1 MLEGARAWLAKR
13 ISPYSEAGVG
23 GAVVTGGW
31 LQHQDWKPG
40 ATGPLRWRNAH
51 ELLTDISIIAASL
64 RFFLNL
70 TARPAWKCDPPS
82 DKAEARAAAE
92 FMESVLHGA
101 DTSWSRIVRR
111 SASYRF
117 HGFGFHEWTA
127 FKRLDGRI
135 GLGSVEPR
143 PQQTIQRWERDPNG
157 TVTGVWQRNPQTGRE
172 IWLPREKLVYLV
184 DDALTDSPE
193 GMGWYRHLIDPAN
206 LIKRYL
212 KLEAV
217 GFERD
222 LAGIPIGRA
231 PIGALNALV
240 GVKEVPDGKGGTRLY
255 TQEDVEKA
263 IAGIKDFVSA
273 KSKQPD
279 TGLLLD
285 SNPWTGT
292 TQDGKT
298 VSSALQWGL
307 EVVTGTPSS
316 IADLGN
322 AIRRLAFDMALI
334 MGTESLLVGREGAGS
349 LALSQDKSRT
359 LALNINSTLGDMA
372 EAYDRDLV
380 NRVWALNGL
389 PDELKPKLKTE
400 DAAFKDVEQV
410 GRVLRDMSAA
420 GAILDPNDPA
430 INDVRNLLGISEQPE
445 LTPDMIGLIRG
456 DPEPDEV
463 PDDETKPKP
472 EPAK

>member
-1 MLEGARAWLAKR
+1 MLDGARAWLAKR
-13 ISPYSEAGVG
+13 ISPYSEVGVG
-23 GAVVTGGW
+23 GSVVTGGW
-31 LQHQDWKPG
+31 LKHDDWKPG

-82 DKAEARAAAE
+82 DKAEAKAAAE
-92 FMESVLHGA
+92 FMESVLHGT

-111 SASYRF
+111 SGTYRF

-127 FKRLDGRI
+127 MKRPDGQI

-143 PQQTIQRWERDPNG
+143 PQQTIQRWERDDNG
-157 TVTGVWQRNPQTGRE
+157 SVTGVWQRNPQTGRE
-172 IWLPREKLVYLV
+172 ILLPREKVVYLV

-231 PIGALNALV
+231 PLSAIQALV
-240 GVKEVPDGKGGTRLY
+240 GVKEVPDGKGGTRLFN
-255 TQEDVEKA
+255 QEDAEKA
-263 IAGIKDFVSA
+263 IAGLKEFVTL

-279 TGLLLD
+279 TGLVLD

-292 TQDGKT
+292 TNEGKT
-298 VSSALQWGL
+298 VSTALQWGL
-307 EVVTGTPSS
+307 ELLTGAPSS
-316 IADLGN
+316 IKDLGD

-334 MGTESLLVGREGAGS
+334 MGTESLLIGREGAGS
-349 LALSQDKSRT
+349 LALSKDKSEA

-389 PDELKPKLKTE
+389 PPELKPKLTTE
-400 DAAFKDVEQV
+400 DASFKDVESI
-410 GRVLRDMSAA
+410 GRVLRDMAAA
-420 GAILDPNDPA
+420 GYVMDPNDPA
-430 INDVRNLLGISEQPE
+430 GDDMRDFLGISRRPEIDPE
-445 LTPDMIGLIRG
+445 LLGAVSGTGHADNSI
-456 DPEPDEV
+456 PEDSTAPN
-463 PDDETKPKP
+463 
-472 EPAK
+472 